1 MSWRHRA
8 VHSHRKGYW
17 DTGPFSLKALEHNL
31 LTEYHKGNIIIPYL
45 IPFSIHEHFSL
56 FAVLFISTYF
66 DHLVWSLFSR
76 PLRFYY
82 IIFIQ
87 FRRVYVLNG
96 YMHYITSAHSCP
108 FSPWIFSYKS
118 TFQSEALVIEQ
129 GLMSF
134 WIQKFPRINLPYWRM
149 S

>member
-1 MSWRHRA
+1 MARCRSA
-8 VHSHRKGYW
+8 SSSQQTPQSYICSTPFPLQPSRKERNSVS
-17 DTGPFSLKALEHNL
+17 PFYAHFHFYEVYVEIVLHIM
-31 LTEYHKGNIIIPYL
+31 YHKYL
-45 IPFSIHEHFSL
+45 
-56 FAVLFISTYF
+56 STYF
-66 DHLVWSLFSR
+66 DHLAWSLFSR

-134 WIQKFPRINLPYWRM
+134 
-149 S
+149 